1 MSLLDFFLLVGFF
14 MENMW
19 FYIIVFIA
27 FTCVL
32 LEWLLPSWISYRL
45 LNSFGLKVIKLE
57 HIRKISIAH
66 YATQFVVFLC

>member
-1 MSLLDFFLLVGFF
+1 

-32 LEWLLPSWISYRL
+32 LEWLLSSWISYRL

-66 YATQFVVFLC
+66 YARVVCGFFCVC